1 MDRTIRV
8 TIPLD
13 YFAYPEYVEHQK
25 RMAADKLAIELY
37 QDIASRKNHSVV
49 LIKDRE
55 WIAGNTARPEKIY
68 EITYE
73 LTESKIRDVV
83 FHNPPK
89 LEYKPYNKFTW
100 SNAIQCAVIDIKSRL
115 KNIFEVT

>member
-8 TIPLD
+8 TIPLE
-13 YFAYPEYVEHQK
+13 YFEYPDYVEHQK
-25 RMAADKLAIELY
+25 KFAADKLAIELY
-37 QDIASRKNHSVV
+37 QDIVSRKNHSVV

-55 WIAGNTARPEKIY
+55 WMGSNLARPEMNY

-73 LTESKIRDVV
+73 LTESKYRDVV
-83 FHNPPK
+83 FQNPPK

-100 SNAIQCAVIDIKSRL
+100 SNAVQCAINDIKSRL
-115 KNIFEVT
+115 KKFVK